1 MCLDKIKARLYSVI
15 VEANTQV
22 KYLSEQTFLEGKN
35 VLAVFRGEP
44 KIGFT
49 VHAGVYEL
57 EFFND
62 RSEKIVEA
70 IHSNDLPLL
79 KDTNDAGLIA
89 TKVGKINTSRSFVR
103 FNAPVAGQYIRFYVL
118 VEE

>member
-1 MCLDKIKARLYSVI
+1 MCLDKIKARLYSVV

-35 VLAVFRGEP
+35 ILAVFRGEP
-44 KIGFT
+44 KIGFAT
-49 VHAGVYEL
+49 HAGDYEL

-62 RSEKIVEA
+62 RNEKIVEA
-70 IHSNDLPLL
+70 IHLQDLPRL
-79 KDTNDAGLIA
+79 KDTNEAGLIS

-103 FNAPVAGQYIRFYVL
+103 FDTPVLGQYIRFYVL